1 MDMKKYFIVT
11 IFVSFSLYAAHDIP
25 DRFLGQSVTAVWG
38 NIHASIASFFEKE
51 DKPNL
56 HVAPK
61 PGTEVNI
68 SPFQKLFR
76 HSISFTNN
84 TANILSDLASH
95 IIDEAKEKLYT
106 VDQAADRFIERI
118 EDAGSALMKT
128 MLNQTLDV
136 DLDLLMPSL
145 QKIRAYI
152 RKLQKTVP
160 LLEDAAIRPQIDDLL
175 AYLETTQKNALDIQ
189 KAGMMKLSAKLA
201 SNVMFGKE
209 HKLVH
214 TFKQLYGV
222 YPTAIEKINDLK
234 INDAGK
240 IAHRAFNNASEL
252 VEQMVLLHDST
263 GKIGHIL
270 IDDALVHP
278 LDSLKNKIRK
288 LGNAIEFVT
297 STEPVVVVAPPTTTD
312 ALLEILKT
320 FVWRGGFSLKE
331 VTIKKVEHLVALIK
345 PIEKQIKSLV
355 KKLKNFRQI
364 LSEFQPRLHKQFVA
378 KLKES
383 PLTNIP
389 LAPKVLLDVLEQ
401 EIEIVKTKLVV
412 ILHASLILIYHVSDG
427 IAFCSSLLECVNQF
441 MGATAEE
448 PFIHRDII
456 RGVGFVA
463 QDAVSFRTTII
474 NVTEAL
480 KEFNPIPFRD
490 EEMV

>member
-1 MDMKKYFIVT
+1 MDMKKYFVGAI
-11 IFVSFSLYAAHDIP
+11 ILSFSLCAAHDIP

-51 DKPNL
+51 NKPNVL
-56 HVAPK
+56 VAPK
-61 PGTEVNI
+61 PEIETDI

-76 HSISFTNN
+76 QTISFTNN
-84 TANILSDLASH
+84 TANVLTDFALH

-106 VDQAADRFIERI
+106 VDQAADRFIGRI
-118 EDAGSALMKT
+118 ENAGSALMKT

-160 LLEDAAIRPQIDDLL
+160 LLQESTLRSQVEDLL
-175 AYLETTQKNALDIQ
+175 AYLEITQKNAVDIQ
-189 KAGMMKLSAKLA
+189 EAGMMQLSAKLA
-201 SNVMFGKE
+201 SSVMFGKE
-209 HKLVH
+209 HTLVNQ
-214 TFKQLYGV
+214 FKQLYDV
-222 YPTAIEKINDLK
+222 YPTTIEKINDLK
-234 INDAGK
+234 INEAGK
-240 IAHRAFNNASEL
+240 IAHTAFNNASEL

-263 GKIGHIL
+263 GKIGRIF

-278 LDSLKNKIRK
+278 IDSLKNKIRK
-288 LGNAIEFVT
+288 LGNAVEFVT

-331 VTIKKVEHLVALIK
+331 VATEKVEHLVALIK
-345 PIEKQIKSLV
+345 PIEKQIKPLV

-389 LAPKVLLDVLEQ
+389 LAPKVLLDLLEQ
-401 EIEIVKTKLVV
+401 EIEIVKSKLVGM
-412 ILHASLILIYHVSDG
+412 LYSSLVLVYHVSDG
-427 IAFCSSLLECVNQF
+427 IAICSSLLECINQF

-463 QDAVSFRTTII
+463 EDSVAFRTTLI

-480 KEFNPIPFRD
+480 KEFNPIPFRE